1 MSLGRV
7 RYDNFVMQR
16 GWCLAHRLV
25 ASKFTPPTN
34 SGASQNYHTAR
45 GVQVRRATRLPQ
57 MSLVLQLISNGCS
70 LRAAREIKR
79 LTDLGPWTGGLCSSD
94 LEPPWLDLGP
104 PLLIEG
110 GVSGISALVSLI
122 FIHLPST
129 GRGALL
135 AKPCPP
141 RCPATIRLRCRFRAN
156 AASGLPTPLPLPSH
170 AGPRPTT
177 PQASMEGASGRVLVL
192 APLAISTDRT
202 PAAQPAAQPQC
213 PQEHGNRTASRTLA
227 WLEPRGNM
235 HRHGLNH
242 NGNNRSRLLQN
253 ASAP

>member
-1 MSLGRV
+1 
-7 RYDNFVMQR
+7 MQH
-16 GWCLAHRLV
+16 GWCLAHCLV

-110 GVSGISALVSLI
+110 GVSGTSRCCRTCACRSSCCRTRTSN
-122 FIHLPST
+122 PRSSSST
-129 GRGALL
+129 
-135 AKPCPP
+135 PP
-141 RCPATIRLRCRFRAN
+141 NC
-156 AASGLPTPLPLPSH
+156 
-170 AGPRPTT
+170 
-177 PQASMEGASGRVLVL
+177 
-192 APLAISTDRT
+192 TDVDNGSSCART
-202 PAAQPAAQPQC
+202 PWGVLGDSDDMFLIC
-213 PQEHGNRTASRTLA
+213 GIASRQHNVNPSARLA
-227 WLEPRGNM
+227 TG
-235 HRHGLNH
+235 H
-242 NGNNRSRLLQN
+242 
-253 ASAP
+253 